1 MDIGSVANPTAATAA
16 ATTTTKGPPNT
27 GGDRYRGFLHFQI
40 KKSQKCFLF
49 QVFSTQRV
57 EFFRGMRHEVEDD
70 DYSSDFLDDL
80 CYGGDFMDEGDYWLD
95 QR

>member
-1 MDIGSVANPTAATAA
+1 MEASPALQQQQQQQQQQPKDRQPQAETGIGVS
-16 ATTTTKGPPNT
+16 
-27 GGDRYRGFLHFQI
+27 FIF
-40 KKSQKCFLF
+40 KKRDPKIYFLF

-70 DYSSDFLDDL
+70 YSSDFLDDL
-80 CYGGDFMDEGDYWLD
+80 CYGGDFTDEGDYWLD

>member
-1 MDIGSVANPTAATAA
+1 MDIGSVASPAAATAA
-16 ATTTTKGPPNT
+16 AATTKGPPTT
-27 GGDRYRGFLHFQI
+27 GGDRYRGFLLFQI
-40 KKSQKCFLF
+40 RKSQKYFLF

-70 DYSSDFLDDL
+70 YSSDFLDDL
-80 CYGGDFMDEGDYWLD
+80 CYGGDFTDEGDYWLD